1 MKNKISLLLV
11 MTAFLSVVFLGCGK
25 KEEIK
30 PEEKQIAVEVQT
42 VSKRN
47 IEVKTVLSG
56 KIHPVEEAGVS
67 PKISGQI
74 ENVYVEIGDYV
85 KKGDVLFTID
95 SQNYQALFNQAE
107 SAYFSAESSYAAASS
122 RMENAKLNLDRSR
135 ELYEEGAISKQQYEN
150 MQLQALDSELESA
163 RYSVESARA
172 SMENARIA
180 LSNAAVTAPI
190 SGKVALVNV
199 QRGDMASTGMNALTI
214 TDASRVEIET
224 SVSENLINKI
234 QKGDSVDIRIE
245 SASKEAIKGRISALS
260 QSTTSETMTY
270 PIKVEID
277 NKSGIIKPGMF
288 AEVDVV
294 TQSQKD
300 VVAIPSEALVV
311 KDGTAKVFVVE
322 NGVAISKQVETGI
335 DDGQYVKVEKGVSQG
350 EQVVV
355 KGQNYIDEN
364 SKVKINGQEAK

>member
-11 MTAFLSVVFLGCGK
+11 MTVFVSVVFLGCGK

-56 KIHPVEEAGVS
+56 KIHPVEEVGVS
-67 PKISGQI
+67 PKVSGQI

-180 LSNAAVTAPI
+180 LSNAVVTAPI

-234 QKGDSVDIRIE
+234 QKGESVDIRIE
-245 SASKEAIKGRISALS
+245 SASKETVKGRISALS

-277 NKSGIIKPGMF
+277 NKNGIIKPGMF

-322 NGVAISKQVETGI
+322 NGVAVSKQVETGI